1 MHRAV
6 IVLELKGA
14 AKMLLQKAHQLEQS
28 DIRIAQL
35 NVDLFRV
42 DLGLMCA
49 VVIVVDLDRI
59 DQLKEVL
66 ALR

>member
-1 MHRAV
+1 
-6 IVLELKGA
+6 
-14 AKMLLQKAHQLEQS
+14 MLLQKAHQLEQS